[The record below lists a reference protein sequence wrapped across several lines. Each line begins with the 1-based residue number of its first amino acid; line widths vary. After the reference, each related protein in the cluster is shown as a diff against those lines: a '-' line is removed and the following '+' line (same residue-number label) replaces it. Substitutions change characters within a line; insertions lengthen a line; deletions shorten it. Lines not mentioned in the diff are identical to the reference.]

1 MQISTPLKNVTPPLS
16 QQPPSKSWGPA
27 KPPLFENLFGGS
39 TPPAGRGGGGGAH
52 YAIHAIHKPF
62 MHTIE
67 KYSTFKSLAVFKLKQ
82 ILKSSVSEHSFLIYL
97 ETKRK
102 TRIL

>member
-1 MQISTPLKNVTPPLS
+1 MLFMLFINLSCILLKNI
-16 QQPPSKSWGPA
+16 Q
-27 KPPLFENLFGGS
+27 
-39 TPPAGRGGGGGAH
+39 
-52 YAIHAIHKPF
+52 
-62 MHTIE
+62 
-67 KYSTFKSLAVFKLKQ
+67 TFKNLAVFKLKQ